1 MEPNKP
7 GNKNMPDFD
16 ELQDRVI
23 AEPTKQP
30 IFVMKTTLDPKDST
44 ENNPY
49 FKNKDETDLKTFR
62 DYFEE

>member
-1 MEPNKP
+1 
-7 GNKNMPDFD
+7 MPDFD